1 MQDQYINHIMNETGA
16 TVSLRGRGSGNLESV
31 NGEGI
36 TFCMQYD
43 LIASFLLQR
52 TGILLAIVTYFRL
65 FRLQKDSYHCIYSCQ
80 VIIQKVLKMLNFWL
94 KIFWIQSV

>member
-43 LIASFLLQR
+43 LIASFLLQH
-52 TGILLAIVTYFRL
+52 TDILLAIVTYFHL

-80 VIIQKVLKMLNFWL
+80 VIIQKILKMLNFWL